1 MIYLA
6 EIIGV
11 TGIGIYT
18 YKKLQKKK
26 KPSQPGENGSKP
38 STSIARF
45 AYKKFLEIKN
55 SSRLQSDSKPPKR
68 VRITPFTGDARNQQL
83 KEFSA
88 ENLDRKSPQKR
99 LTDRNLVVSIV
110 SMGLAGAGKLFF
122 YPLALLSLPGI
133 LYITQFAI
141 MQAAHSLFREKRFT
155 VDSLSALMKVL
166 LVLNGYLFFA
176 SFSVFM
182 FSLNRKLLDKISD
195 DSKKNIID
203 VFKQQP
209 SRVWVVFNGI
219 EREIAFEALKTGDT
233 VMVGAGGAIPVDG
246 VITEGSASIDQHI
259 LTGEFQPVEKVEGDE
274 VFALTLVL
282 SGKVYIQARETG
294 QKTTAAQIANILN
307 NTITTKTDV
316 ELWSKKI
323 SDKSVL
329 PMFVFSAATVPL
341 LGPAGS
347 MAVLNSHFKYR
358 ASIASSIGVLYY
370 LNLASHHG
378 ILIKDGHT
386 FELLNKVDTVVFD
399 KTGTLTEEMPYVA
412 GIHVCGDASEHEV
425 LRLAAAAEA
434 RQSHPIARAIRQKA
448 ADQQLELPDVDE
460 AAYKLG
466 FGLTVGIEGRIV
478 RVGSVR
484 FLEQEGIRI
493 PDNIREAQQLS
504 HDSGSP
510 VVAVA
515 LDDTTL
521 GAIELSASIRPGTR
535 ELIHELVESC
545 GIQTT
550 YIISGDHEAPTR
562 KLAQELGI
570 DHHFA
575 EVLPEQKAELIIQLQ
590 AEGKNVC
597 YVGDGIND
605 SIALKQ
611 ADVSVSIRGASTVAT
626 DAAQIVLMDKTL
638 NQLPYLFDM
647 GQHFNGHMKKVVT
660 AVIVPSIV
668 SVGSIMMF
676 SSFSLLQSFIFP
688 QIGLMA
694 GMTIAMHPAIKRR
707 KRPRKQLSS

>member
-1 MIYLA
+1 MLYLIQ
-6 EIIGV
+6 IIGV
-11 TGIGIYT
+11 TSIGIYA
-18 YKKLQKKK
+18 YRKFQKKK
-26 KPSQPGENGSKP
+26 QSDRHQEAGSKP
-38 STSIARF
+38 
-45 AYKKFLEIKN
+45 L
-55 SSRLQSDSKPPKR
+55 KR
-68 VRITPFTGDARNQQL
+68 ARITPFTGDMRDQQL

-88 ENLDRKSPQKR
+88 DNLDKKSPQKR
-99 LTDRNLVVSIV
+99 LTDRNLIVSLV
-110 SMGLAGAGKLFF
+110 SMGLAGAGKLFYF
-122 YPLALLSLPGI
+122 PLALLSLPGI

-141 MQAAHSLFREKRFT
+141 LQAFQSLIKDKKVT
-155 VDSLSALMKVL
+155 VDLLSATMKVL
-166 LVLNGYLFFA
+166 LIINGYLFFA

-195 DSKKNIID
+195 ESKKNIID

-209 SRVWVVFNGI
+209 SMVWVVYDGI
-219 EREIAFEALKTGDT
+219 EREIAFEELKSGDT
-233 VMVGAGGAIPVDG
+233 VMVGAGSTIPVDG
-246 VITEGSASIDQHI
+246 MIGEGSASIDQHI
-259 LTGEFQPVEKVEGDE
+259 LTGEFQPVEKAAGEE

-282 SGKVYIQARETG
+282 SGKIYIQARETG
-294 QKTTAAQIANILN
+294 QKTTAAQIASILN

-316 ELWSKKI
+316 QLWSREI

-329 PMFVFSAATVPL
+329 PMFALSAATVPF
-341 LGPAGS
+341 LGPASS

-386 FELLNKVDTVVFD
+386 FELLKKVDTVVFD
-399 KTGTLTEEMPYVA
+399 KTGTLTEEMPYVTS
-412 GIHVCGDASEHEV
+412 IHVCGDASEHEV
-425 LRLAAAAEA
+425 LRFAAAAEA
-434 RQSHPIARAIRQKA
+434 RQSHPIAKAIRQKA
-448 ADQQLELPDVDE
+448 DAEQLELPDVDE

-466 FGLTVGIEGRIV
+466 FGLTVGIEGHIV

-484 FLEQEGIRI
+484 FLEQEGISI
-493 PDNIREAQQLS
+493 PADIRDIQLRA
-504 HDSGSP
+504 HDQGSP
-510 VVAVA
+510 IIAVA
-515 LDDTTL
+515 LDDTIL
-521 GAIELSASIRPGTR
+521 GAIELAAAIRPGTK
-535 ELIHELVESC
+535 ELIHDLVQEC
-545 GIQTT
+545 GIQST
-550 YIISGDHEAPTR
+550 YIISGDHEGPTR

-570 DHHFA
+570 DHYFA

-611 ADVSVSIRGASTVAT
+611 AEVSVSIRGASTVAT

-660 AVIVPSIV
+660 AVIIPSVV
-668 SVGSIMMF
+668 SVGSIITL
-676 SSFSLLQSFIFP
+676 SSFSLIQSFIFP

-694 GMTIAMHPAIKRR
+694 GITVAMHPAITRHKRHR
-707 KRPRKQLSS
+707 KPLSFK